1 MKEIDDLKDF
11 LSKAYGEITIRVDG
25 MAPHVEGTI
34 NDSGMMMAA
43 FACMKSMEVRGSG
56 SFDDTVEMMK
66 GLNNIMGY
74 NVNGKIGD
82 AEYD

>member
-11 LSKAYGEITIRVDG
+11 LSKAHGEITIRVDG

-43 FACMKSMEVRGSG
+43 FACMKSLEVRGG
-56 SFDDTVEMMK
+56 SLDNTVEMMK

-74 NVNGKIGD
+74 HVNGKIGD

>member
-1 MKEIDDLKDF
+1 MKEVDYLKDF
-11 LSKAYGEITIRVDG
+11 LNNAHGEITIRVDG
-25 MAPHVEGTI
+25 MIPHISGTI

-43 FACMKSMEVRGSG
+43 FACMKSLEVRGG

-66 GLNNIMGY
+66 GLNSIMGY
-74 NVNGKIGD
+74 HVNGKIGD